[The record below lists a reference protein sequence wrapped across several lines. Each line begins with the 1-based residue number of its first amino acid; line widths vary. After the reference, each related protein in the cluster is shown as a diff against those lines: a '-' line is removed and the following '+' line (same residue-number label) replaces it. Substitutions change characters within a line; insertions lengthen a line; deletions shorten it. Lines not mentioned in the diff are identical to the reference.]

1 MGLFTFSLESSF
13 IFILYNSFLCF
24 IAFFIPMVI
33 QFLSLA
39 FLRESLTFGKYRSRS
54 EISFS
59 YNILYISFTFGLSC
73 KFICSFMSANSADKF
88 CLNFS
93 VFFFV
98 NSLISGLSIVFF
110 QLYVN
115 NYEVTEVVS
124 NV

>member
-1 MGLFTFSLESSF
+1 MGLFTFSLELSF
-13 IFILYNSFLCF
+13 IFILYNWFLCF

-54 EISFS
+54 EISLS
-59 YNILYISFTFGLSC
+59 YNILYISFTF
-73 KFICSFMSANSADKF
+73 ANSADRF

-110 QLYVN
+110 SSTVRLSLLCV
-115 NYEVTEVVS
+115 
-124 NV
+124 